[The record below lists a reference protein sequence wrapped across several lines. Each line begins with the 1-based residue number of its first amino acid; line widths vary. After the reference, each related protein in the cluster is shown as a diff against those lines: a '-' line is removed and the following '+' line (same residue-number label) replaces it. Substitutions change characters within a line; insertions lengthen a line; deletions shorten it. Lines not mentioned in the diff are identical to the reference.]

1 MDVRTRRQALENSLT
16 GGLLVA
22 TAYEAVQ
29 LSGDMAVPFL
39 QEANFLWLTN
49 LPFAGWKVII
59 DSARQHVVLV
69 RPARSHTQELFD
81 GKVDEASL
89 VARAAGNEVIDERE
103 FEGYLRRLARQHPLV
118 YTPFLKETHEFVA
131 NPAPA
136 ELHALLTRVFTTVS
150 DCTKQLAEL
159 RAIKSPEEI
168 AAIRRAVALTVQAFT
183 SVRTQL
189 GEYRHEY
196 EIEADMTRDFR
207 RLDAR
212 HAYEPIIA
220 SGDHAVTLHY
230 IQNSGKL
237 AKTQPVLIDVGARI
251 DGYAADIT
259 RTYCL
264 KPTKRQQAVHRAVEI
279 AHQRI
284 IALLGPDKLVTEY
297 LAEVDDAMKDALS
310 ELGLLEDRSDNE
322 TYRRYFPHA
331 ISHGLGI
338 DVHDSLG
345 APRYFRPG
353 MVLTVEPGIY
363 IPEEGIGVRI
373 EDDILITEMGHEN
386 LSRKLPTGL

>member
-1 MDVRTRRQALENSLT
+1 M
-16 GGLLVA
+16 
-22 TAYEAVQ
+22 
-29 LSGDMAVPFL
+29 
-39 QEANFLWLTN
+39 
-49 LPFAGWKVII
+49 
-59 DSARQHVVLV
+59 
-69 RPARSHTQELFD
+69 
-81 GKVDEASL
+81 
-89 VARAAGNEVIDERE
+89 
-103 FEGYLRRLARQHPLV
+103 
-118 YTPFLKETHEFVA
+118 
-131 NPAPA
+131 
-136 ELHALLTRVFTTVS
+136 
-150 DCTKQLAEL
+150 AEL

>member
-1 MDVRTRRQALENSLT
+1 MDVRTRRQALENPLT

-22 TAYEAVQ
+22 TAYDAVQ

-59 DSARQHVVLV
+59 DTARQHVVLV

-81 GKVDEASL
+81 GKVDEAAV
-89 VARAAGNEVIDERE
+89 VAQVAANEVIDERD
-103 FEGYLRRLARQHPLV
+103 FEAYLRQLARQHPLV
-118 YTPFLKETHEFVA
+118 YTPFRKETHGFVA

-136 ELHALLTRVFTTVS
+136 ELHALLARIFTTVS

-159 RAIKSPEEI
+159 RAIKSPEEV
-168 AAIRRAVALTVQAFT
+168 AAIRRAVALTVQAF
-183 SVRTQL
+183 SHVRAQL

-207 RLDAR
+207 RSDAH

-230 IQNSGKL
+230 VHNSGRL
-237 AKTQPVLIDVGARI
+237 AKTQPVLIDVGARA

-264 KPTKRQQAVHRAVEI
+264 KPTKRQQAVHRAVET

-297 LAEVDDAMKDALS
+297 MAEVDEVMKDALH
-310 ELGLLEDRSDNE
+310 ELGLLQDRSDNE

-373 EDDILITEMGHEN
+373 EDDILITETGHEN
-386 LSRKLPTGL
+386 LSRKLPTDL